1 VINRLVMDRLCHG
14 LLVRADRGGDVAA
27 AQLLDDLRVV
37 TALGQ
42 CLEHVGDVNR
52 VVACPAE
59 QELAER
65 EIYCP

>member
-1 VINRLVMDRLCHG
+1 MAFWYELIE
-14 LLVRADRGGDVAA
+14 AAIVAA
-27 AQLLDDLRVV
+27 AQPLDDLRVV

-59 QELAER
+59 QELPKR

>member
-1 VINRLVMDRLCHG
+1 MAFWYELIE
-14 LLVRADRGGDVAA
+14 AA
-27 AQLLDDLRVV
+27 MSRRPSFDDLRVV

-59 QELAER
+59 QELAKR